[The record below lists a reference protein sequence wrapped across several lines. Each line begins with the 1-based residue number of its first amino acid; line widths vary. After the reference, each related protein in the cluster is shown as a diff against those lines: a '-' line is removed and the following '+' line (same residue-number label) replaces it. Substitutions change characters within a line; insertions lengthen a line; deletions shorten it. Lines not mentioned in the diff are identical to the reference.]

1 MKKLLS
7 LSLLFTCLSGSIFA
21 QPVLPYKNP
30 DLGNEARVEDLLA
43 RMTLIEKIGQMS
55 QFVGPKHIAKS
66 EKNLSLEEMRA
77 GDAFGMY
84 PNLHSSQIP
93 NVIRAGK
100 IGSFLHVTDP
110 QEANLLQQY
119 ASESR
124 LGIPLLIGIDAIHG
138 NGLVEGATIYP
149 SPITMASTW
158 NLDLVKQSS
167 AETARE
173 VRVNGAHWSF
183 APNIDIARDARW
195 GRVGETFGEDDFLVS
210 EMGVA
215 VIDGLQQGDFTA
227 DGKVLATA
235 PPWC

>member
-1 MKKLLS
+1 MKKIR
-7 LSLLFTCLSGSIFA
+7 SLLLLCACLSGAIFA
-21 QPVLPYKNP
+21 QSELPYQNS
-30 DLGNEARVEDLLA
+30 DLGDETRVEDLLA
-43 RMTLIEKIGQMS
+43 RMTLIEKVGQMS

-93 NVIRAGK
+93 KVIKAGE

-110 QEANLLQQY
+110 QEANILQQY

-173 VRVNGAHWSF
+173 VRLNLSLIH
-183 APNIDIARDARW
+183 I
-195 GRVGETFGEDDFLVS
+195 
-210 EMGVA
+210 
-215 VIDGLQQGDFTA
+215 
-227 DGKVLATA
+227 
-235 PPWC
+235 